1 MAERN
6 GNVAYDL
13 SRYEPLRKTQQPV
26 RRAAISSQTAPS
38 HAPVPIP
45 APVKKPELV
54 RTKPKT
60 AEQAW
65 EDLLAR
71 FKRTLKIFTVSA
83 LLFTMF
89 GSLVYERAQLVE
101 LTRSETVLA
110 DELKEAQS
118 RKVSLEAQFNALI
131 SIDKVEEYAKNEL
144 GMVKRQRCQTKY
156 FVNEGGDKV
165 VLANGQT
172 AQGDSDGK

>member
-1 MAERN
+1 MAVRN
-6 GNVAYDL
+6 GNAAYDL

-26 RRAAISSQTAPS
+26 RNTAMPLRS
-38 HAPVPIP
+38 PVPVP
-45 APVKKPELV
+45 VQPPVKKPELV
-54 RTKPKT
+54 RPKPKT

-65 EDLLAR
+65 EELLAL
-71 FKRTLKIFTVSA
+71 FKRTLKIITVSV

-89 GSLVYERAQLVE
+89 GALIYKRAQLVE
-101 LTRSETVLA
+101 MSRQETVLTE
-110 DELKEAQS
+110 ELKVAQS

-131 SIDKVEEYAKNEL
+131 SIDNVEEYAKNEL

-165 VLANGQT
+165 VLANGQA
-172 AQGDSDGK
+172 AQNGDGE